1 MNVAAEDSLRRSE
14 SALRPSLDDVLVG
27 DGALLLRRAA
37 DILCEVEASKASKE
51 TRRRSEIKQ
60 TALNQRKGRRR
71 ARQNSKEQDGH
82 YL

>member
-37 DILCEVEASKASKE
+37 DILREAAASKE